1 MNYTTP
7 KIYVDPSEYRGLIYE
22 SDFDTTNATSHNIA
36 ARIESDMR
44 FNQSC
49 RLGKVYDQYTYKRGR
64 KMLRY
69 ENIGT
74 ACIKIDLHNRNYSVV
89 AIAKWNKETEKYT
102 ATLYLKENSVEL
114 LDLMEKYKD
123 IEFESDSSSIRNA
136 ILQEVSKL
144 NDYDS
149 FKYYMDRY
157 DLEQK
162 CFDRG
167 LEIVTREELNK

>member
-1 MNYTTP
+1 
-7 KIYVDPSEYRGLIYE
+7 
-22 SDFDTTNATSHNIA
+22 
-36 ARIESDMR
+36 
-44 FNQSC
+44 
-49 RLGKVYDQYTYKRGR
+49 
-64 KMLRY
+64 MLRY
-69 ENIGT
+69 ENMGT
-74 ACIKIDLHNRNYSVV
+74 ICIKIDLHNRNYSVI
-89 AIAKWNKETEKYT
+89 AIAKWNKETEKYMT
-102 ATLYLKENSVEL
+102 TLYLKENNVDL

-123 IEFESDSSSIRNA
+123 VEFDSDSSSIRND

-149 FKYYMDRY
+149 FKYYIDRY

>member
-1 MNYTTP
+1 
-7 KIYVDPSEYRGLIYE
+7 
-22 SDFDTTNATSHNIA
+22 
-36 ARIESDMR
+36 
-44 FNQSC
+44 
-49 RLGKVYDQYTYKRGR
+49 
-64 KMLRY
+64 MLRY

-74 ACIKIDLHNRNYSVV
+74 VCIKIDLHNRNYSVI

-123 IEFESDSSSIRNA
+123 VEFDSDSSSIRND

-144 NDYDS
+144 NDHDA

>member
-1 MNYTTP
+1 
-7 KIYVDPSEYRGLIYE
+7 
-22 SDFDTTNATSHNIA
+22 
-36 ARIESDMR
+36 
-44 FNQSC
+44 
-49 RLGKVYDQYTYKRGR
+49 
-64 KMLRY
+64 MLRY

-74 ACIKIDLHNRNYSVV
+74 VCLKIDLHNRNYSVV

-102 ATLYLKENSVEL
+102 VTLYLKENSVEL
-114 LDLMEKYKD
+114 LGLMEKYKD
-123 IEFESDSSSIRNA
+123 IEFDSDSSSIRNA